1 MAEMQKMTKDEA
13 LAKVAQGVG
22 SIYSKEDVVNLIES
36 ISIIETASITEELKE
51 RIADAIADE
60 LNYDNTNLIEDFEVD
75 IQQNY
80 GNSNQFEVEVTD
92 IGLKHFEVR
101 EIVSEVLDAN
111 LDTLEEEE
119 ADENGGMK
127 DEEEF
132 DGVRNVVKAED

>member
-22 SIYSKEDVVNLIES
+22 SIYSKEDVVKLIES
-36 ISIIETASITEELKE
+36 ITVIPTASITEELKE

-60 LNYDNTNLIEDFEVD
+60 LNYDNMSLIEDAEVD

-80 GNSNQFEVEVTD
+80 GSGTTFEVEVTD
-92 IGLKHFEVR
+92 VSLKHFEVTQ
-101 EIVSEVLDAN
+101 IVSEVLDAN

-119 ADENGGMK
+119 S
-127 DEEEF
+127 EEEK
-132 DGVRNVVKAED
+132 VEETVED

>member
-60 LNYDNTNLIEDFEVD
+60 LNYDNMSLIEDFEVD

-80 GNSNQFEVEVTD
+80 GSGTTFEVEVTD
-92 IGLKHFEVR
+92 VSLKHYEVR
-101 EIVSEVLDAN
+101 EMVSEVLDAN
-111 LDTLEEEE
+111 LDTKEEES
-119 ADENGGMK
+119 
-127 DEEEF
+127 EEEK
-132 DGVRNVVKAED
+132 VEETVED

>member
-60 LNYDNTNLIEDFEVD
+60 LDYDNMSLIEDFEVD

-80 GNSNQFEVEVTD
+80 GRGTTFEVEVTEVS
-92 IGLKHFEVR
+92 LKHFEVR
-101 EIVSEVLDAN
+101 EMVSEVLDAN

-119 ADENGGMK
+119 S
-127 DEEEF
+127 EEEK
-132 DGVRNVVKAED
+132 VEETVED

>member
-22 SIYSKEDVVNLIES
+22 SIYSKEDVVKLIES
-36 ISIIETASITEELKE
+36 ITVIPTASITEELKE

-60 LNYDNTNLIEDFEVD
+60 FSYDNTNLIEDFEVD

-80 GNSNQFEVEVTD
+80 GNGSTFEVEVTD
-92 IGLKHFEVR
+92 IGLKHYEVR

-119 ADENGGMK
+119 S
-127 DEEEF
+127 EEEKVEEKIT
-132 DGVRNVVKAED
+132 GTEI

>member
-22 SIYSKEDVVNLIES
+22 SIYSKEDVVKLIES
-36 ISIIETASITEELKE
+36 ITVIPTASISEELKE

-60 LNYDNTNLIEDFEVD
+60 LNYDNMSLIEDAEVD

-80 GNSNQFEVEVTD
+80 GSGTTFEVEVTD
-92 IGLKHFEVR
+92 VSLKHFEVTQ
-101 EIVSEVLDAN
+101 IVSEVLDAN

-119 ADENGGMK
+119 S
-127 DEEEF
+127 EEEK
-132 DGVRNVVKAED
+132 VEETVED

>member
-1 MAEMQKMTKDEA
+1 MAEMQKITKDEA

-36 ISIIETASITEELKE
+36 ITVIPTASITEELKF

-60 LNYDNTNLIEDFEVD
+60 FSYDNANLIEDFEVD
-75 IQQNY
+75 INQNY
-80 GNSNQFEVEVTD
+80 GSGSTFEVELTD
-92 IGLKHFEVR
+92 IGLKHYEVR

-119 ADENGGMK
+119 ELEE
-127 DEEEF
+127 DEEKITGTEI
-132 DGVRNVVKAED
+132 